1 MEKPG
6 RTVAGYIAG
15 LPPDVEFVMDR
26 IREIMHGLAPEVTE
40 SIKYDMPKF
49 DYAGTYLYVAAW
61 KKHIGLYPV
70 YEASPAR
77 EREIAPYRARKDT
90 VQFFYKNPMPYDLIE
105 QIARARIGDAQH

>member
-6 RTVAGYIAG
+6 RTVSGYIAG

-49 DYAGTYLYVAAW
+49 EYSGTYLYVGAW

-70 YEASPAR
+70 FEAVPALEKR
-77 EREIAPYRARKDT
+77 IAPHRARKDT
-90 VQFFYKNPMPYDLIE
+90 VQFFYKTPIPYDLIE
-105 QIARARIGDAQH
+105 EIARSRIRDASH